1 MWGGDCGL
9 LPLIIR
15 IARALGPEAGWGD
28 LAAPPASKDR
38 ICTHSN
44 GKGREGGW
52 GRYGMDWYGLGS
64 IA

>member
-1 MWGGDCGL
+1 MRTFTFDI
-9 LPLIIR
+9 PDSASPR
-15 IARALGPEAGWGD
+15 PRSGWGD